1 MTSDRP
7 LNLEWTESSGQI
19 HLSIS
24 GWTESEL
31 EELGG
36 LDDGD
41 LRRRLALLT
50 SESLATGGDHRT
62 VPQVAGSF
70 HVEADSVCFVPR
82 FPFVDGMT
90 YALLVHASGQC
101 RQPEIWPIHR
111 PTVPLAPTTEVV
123 AIYPTA
129 AGLPVNL
136 LRVYVQ
142 FSAPMSEGWAARAIR
157 VCRQDTGAELEEVFL
172 PSNPELW
179 DPSRQRLTMLL
190 DPGRIKRGLAP
201 NLEAGYPLVEGV
213 PIRLIVSSDFRD
225 WAGRPMKAGA
235 DRGYRIGPALRSRL
249 DPGGWRLTVPAAG
262 SRRPLVVGFDRPLD
276 HGLLQHSLAVHDAG
290 GSPLPGEGQSGE
302 GERFWRFTP
311 AMPWQEG
318 RHLLVAAPN
327 LEDVAGNSPA
337 RVFDRDITLTE
348 TLPLAGTPEPISFY
362 CLRAATVGGSHS
374 DAIGS

>member
-1 MTSDRP
+1 MTPGRP
-7 LNLEWTESSGQI
+7 LNLEWAESSGQT
-19 HLSIS
+19 HLSIT

-50 SESLATGGDHRT
+50 SETLATGGDHRT
-62 VPQVAGSF
+62 VPPVAGSF
-70 HVEADSVCFVPR
+70 HLEADSVCFVPR
-82 FPFVDGMT
+82 FPFVDGMK
-90 YALLVHASGQC
+90 YALLVHASGQ
-101 RQPEIWPIHR
+101 RHQPEIWPIHR

-123 AIYPTA
+123 TIYPTA

-142 FSAPMSEGWAARAIR
+142 FSAPMSEGWAARSIR

-172 PSNPELW
+172 PSDPELW

-225 WAGRPMKAGA
+225 GAGQPMKTGA

-290 GSPLPGEGQSGE
+290 GSPLPGEGQPGE
-302 GERFWRFTP
+302 GEGCWRFTP

-318 RHLLVAAPN
+318 RHLLVAAPD
-327 LEDVAGNSPA
+327 LEDVAGNSPV
-337 RVFDRDITLTE
+337 RVFDRDITLPE
-348 TLPLAGTPEPISFY
+348 SLPLAGTPGPVSFY
-362 CLRAATVGGSHS
+362 CPRAATVRGSHS
-374 DAIGS
+374 EGV